1 MKDIAIGCIADDFT
15 GAGDAASFLASS
27 GLQTVLLSEIAADDT
42 LPADCQAVVV
52 ALKSRNA
59 LAETAVK
66 DSLKALEWLKE
77 KGARQI
83 YIKYC
88 STFDSTDKGNIGP
101 VIDAVLETL
110 QETYTVICPSLPVNG
125 RTVRNGRL
133 FVNGIPLDESPMKD
147 HPLTPMWDS
156 RISQLMKK
164 QGKYDCLV
172 LGREE
177 MGKSSG
183 EILDM
188 VKQFGEMRPH
198 FYVIPEYESQKDGEK
213 IVNVFGN
220 LPVLTGGSGLLEPLA
235 GVLSSKENQWESR
248 KSFRSMAP
256 QSCSTK
262 TLLLAG
268 SCSAMTLKQI
278 QFYQRQGLPSLKIS
292 PSDVLA
298 GILTPKEAIDRLL
311 ESGETPFLLYSS
323 DTPQQVARI
332 QQDIGSERACGCLE
346 QFMAETAVLAYR
358 NGFHNFIVAGGETS
372 GAVTMALGFRSFLI
386 GPSAAPGVPLLIPV
400 RDLGVSLIL
409 KSGNFGKEDFFAQAV
424 RLAEDRA
431 GGMR

>member
-27 GLQTVLLSEIAADDT
+27 GLQTVLLSEIAVDDT

-101 VIDAVLETL
+101 VIDAFLETL

-164 QGKYDCLV
+164 QGTYDCLV
-172 LGREE
+172 LDREE
-177 MGKSSG
+177 MEKSFG
-183 EILDM
+183 EILEK
-188 VKQFGEMRPH
+188 VKRFGETRPH
-198 FYVIPEYESQKDGEK
+198 FYVVPEYETQKDGEK
-213 IVNVFGN
+213 IVIVFGY

-235 GVLSSKENQWESR
+235 GVLSSKENKREFR

-278 QFYQRQGLPSLKIS
+278 QFYQSQGLPSLKIS

-298 GILTPKEAIDRLL
+298 GILTPKEALDRLL
-311 ESGETPFLLYSS
+311 ESGGTQFLIYSS

-332 QQDIGSERACGCLE
+332 QQDIGNERACGCLE

-358 NGFHNFIVAGGETS
+358 NGFRSFIVAGGETS

-386 GPSAAPGVPLLIPV
+386 GPSVAPGVPLLIPV
-400 RDLGVSLIL
+400 RDLEVSLIL

-431 GGMR
+431 GGMQ